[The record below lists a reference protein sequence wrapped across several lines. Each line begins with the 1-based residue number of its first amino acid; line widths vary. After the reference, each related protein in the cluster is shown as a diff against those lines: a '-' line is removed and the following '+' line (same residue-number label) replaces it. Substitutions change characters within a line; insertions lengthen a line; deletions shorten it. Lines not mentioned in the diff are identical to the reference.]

1 MDAELDYREIRYRLE
16 QHGTFK
22 LFRKERAALMLAFF
36 VEAVKKGHRSDIPRS
51 ALVSELSAFRD
62 YLSLTVGEESA
73 AKDPDT
79 KSAAALLD
87 EWADD
92 GFLRKYYR
100 AEAAEPSYDLT
111 PESEKAIEWLRELS
125 ERRFVGAESRLL
137 KVFDLMKDIAYGAA
151 FDAEERISEL
161 ERRKAEID
169 TEIARVRSGAA
180 GALDPTAV
188 RERYYEL
195 EDTARRLLADF
206 RQIELNFRKLDRD
219 ARARVIAAD
228 KERGRVLKDIFEFRD
243 AILSSDQG
251 KSFQAFWAF
260 VMSSE
265 KKSEFAALA
274 GRVLSVPE
282 VEALPKSVELAAFD
296 RLLVSAGARVQRTAH
311 LLNEELRVFLD
322 EKSRREGR
330 AVAVLAEEIKKL
342 ALSLRDEPPADRA
355 FIEFEDDP
363 DIDLVME
370 RPLFEPE
377 EPVRIADSPEEQGES
392 DADAAALFSQAEID
406 RDAIRANIAEALLDR
421 PQIALAELLERY
433 PVTDGGA
440 EILGYLAEACAP
452 GAAMIVDGERTELRA
467 ENRKRGTAYRVGAPE
482 VVYIKDGSTMGGSQ

>member
-1 MDAELDYREIRYRLE
+1 MEGELDYRDIRYRLE
-16 QHGTFK
+16 QHGTFR
-22 LFRKERAALMLAFF
+22 LFRKERAAMMLAFF
-36 VEAVKKGHRSDIPRS
+36 VEAFKKGHRSDIPRS
-51 ALVSELSAFRD
+51 ALMSELSAFCE
-62 YLSLTVGEESA
+62 YLSLTVGEEA
-73 AKDPDT
+73 ET
-79 KSAAALLD
+79 KSPAALLD

-100 AEAAEPSYDLT
+100 SNAAEPSYDLT

-151 FDAEERISEL
+151 FDADERIAEL
-161 ERRKAEID
+161 EKRKAEIEA
-169 TEIARVRSGAA
+169 EIARVRSGEA
-180 GALDPTAV
+180 GGLDPTAV

-206 RQIELNFRKLDRD
+206 RQIELNFRKLDRE

-228 KERGRVLKDIFEFRD
+228 KERGRVLKDIFEYRD

-260 VMSSE
+260 VMSTE

-274 GRVLSVPE
+274 GRVLALPE
-282 VEALPKSVELAAFD
+282 VEALPKSVELDVFD

-311 LLNEELRVFLD
+311 LLNEELRAFLD

-342 ALSLRDEPPADRA
+342 ALALREAPPADRA
-355 FIEFEDDP
+355 FIVIEGDP

-377 EPVRIADSPEEQGES
+377 EPVRIGTAPEAHGES
-392 DADAAALFSQAEID
+392 DADAAALFAQEEID
-406 RDAIRANIAEALLDR
+406 REAIRANIAEALLDR
-421 PQIALAELLERY
+421 QQISLAELLARY
-433 PVTDGGA
+433 PVADGGA
-440 EILGYLAEACAP
+440 EVLGYLAEASLP
-452 GAAMIVDGERTELRA
+452 GAAMISDEERTELRA
-467 ENRKRGTAYRVGAPE
+467 ENRKRGTAYRIGAPE
-482 VVYIKDGSTMGGSQ
+482 VVYLKEGSK

>member
-1 MDAELDYREIRYRLE
+1 MDAELDFREIRYRLE
-16 QHGTFK
+16 NHGTFK

-36 VEAVKKGHRSDIPRS
+36 LEAFKKGHRSDIPRS
-51 ALVSELSAFRD
+51 ALVSELSAFCD
-62 YLSLTVGEESA
+62 YLALVVGEDAETRSA
-73 AKDPDT
+73 AT
-79 KSAAALLD
+79 LLD

-100 AEAAEPSYDLT
+100 SEAAEPSYDLT

-151 FDAEERISEL
+151 FDADERIAEL
-161 ERRKAEID
+161 ERRKNEIEAEI
-169 TEIARVRSGAA
+169 ERVRSGAA
-180 GALDPTAV
+180 GGLDPTAV

-219 ARARVIAAD
+219 ARSRVIAAD
-228 KERGRVLKDIFEFRD
+228 RERGRVLKDIFEYRD

-260 VMSSE
+260 VMSAE

-274 GRVLSVPE
+274 GRVLALPE
-282 VEALPKSVELAAFD
+282 VAALPKSVELDVFD

-342 ALSLRDEPPADRA
+342 ALSLRDAPPTDRD
-355 FIEFEDDP
+355 FIEIEGDP

-377 EPVRIADSPEEQGES
+377 EPVRIASVPQERGES
-392 DADAAALFSQAEID
+392 DADAAALFVQDEID
-406 RDAIRANIAEALLDR
+406 RDAVRANIIQALLTR
-421 PQIALAELLERY
+421 PQVSLSQIVELYPVGEGTAEL
-433 PVTDGGA
+433 
-440 EILGYLAEACAP
+440 LGYLAEACVP
-452 GAAMIVDGERTELRA
+452 GAALIADDERKELRA
-467 ENRKRGTAYRVGAPE
+467 ENRRRGTAYRVGAPDI
-482 VVYIKDGSTMGGSQ
+482 VYLKEGSE

>member
-1 MDAELDYREIRYRLE
+1 MDAELDYREVRYRLE
-16 QHGTFK
+16 NHGTFK
-22 LFRKERAALMLAFF
+22 LFRKERAAMMLAFF
-36 VEAVKKGHRSDIPRS
+36 VEAFKKGHRSDIPRS
-51 ALVSELSAFRD
+51 SLMSELSAFCE
-62 YLSLTVGEESA
+62 YLALTVGEE
-73 AKDPDT
+73 PET

-100 AEAAEPSYDLT
+100 ADAAEPSYDLT

-151 FDAEERISEL
+151 FDSGERIAEL
-161 ERRKAEID
+161 EKRKAEIEN
-169 TEIARVRSGAA
+169 EIARVRSGAA
-180 GALDPTAV
+180 GALDPTAI

-195 EDTARRLLADF
+195 EDTARRLLSDF

-260 VMSSE
+260 VMSAE

-274 GRVLSVPE
+274 ARVLSVPE
-282 VEALPKSVELAAFD
+282 VEALPKSVELDAFD

-330 AVAVLAEEIKKL
+330 AVAVLAEEIKKI
-342 ALSLRDEPPADRA
+342 ALTLHDEPPADRA
-355 FIEFEDDP
+355 FIEIEGDP

-377 EPVRIADSPEEQGES
+377 EPVKIGEAPQERGES
-392 DADAAALFSQAEID
+392 DADAAALFAQDEVD
-406 RDAIRANIAEALLDR
+406 REAIRANIARALLDR
-421 PQIALAELLERY
+421 PQISLAELLGRY
-433 PVTDGGA
+433 PITAGSA
-440 EILGYLAEACAP
+440 ELLGYLAEACAP
-452 GAAMIVDGERTELRA
+452 GAAMVADDERTELRA
-467 ENRKRGTAYRVGAPE
+467 ENRKRETAYRVGAPE
-482 VVYIKDGSTMGGSQ
+482 IVYLKEGPK